1 MWPRISSW
9 GAYSAGMLVMG
20 VPVSRR
26 MLPVFG
32 IVLAMVFAALVR
44 CASGFLQ

>member
-1 MWPRISSW
+1 MI
-9 GAYSAGMLVMG
+9 G

-26 MLPVFG
+26 MLPVCGMF
-32 IVLAMVFAALVR
+32 LAMFFAALVR